1 MAILNKR
8 IKSGSY
14 CGNSFAYIRI
24 LPIQKTINGLF
35 FGIMFSK
42 KGNQNR
48 KAENTD
54 ESGKAAAAKEKPGE
68 KAKS

>member
-1 MAILNKR
+1 
-8 IKSGSY
+8 
-14 CGNSFAYIRI
+14 
-24 LPIQKTINGLF
+24 
-35 FGIMFSK
+35 MFSK